1 MMYLCSLRT
10 NISERPGNPD
20 IQGEAGIL
28 AAAQPMDQR
37 EVETLQYYLKEYG
50 QQAEVFAGQLELMEN
65 GRMEALAAIEA
76 LEALVATDDSTVLLQ
91 IGGGASLKAK
101 ILEPE
106 KVLLNIGSDV
116 IVEKTNA
123 DAVSYLKDRITEM
136 EASQKKVADALD
148 KLKGQM
154 NEIAKRLEQ
163 GYRQASAA
171 ESPAPH
177 RHNHEDNDEE

>member
-1 MMYLCSLRT
+1 
-10 NISERPGNPD
+10 
-20 IQGEAGIL
+20 
-28 AAAQPMDQR
+28 MDQR

-76 LEALVATDDSTVLLQ
+76 LEALVGTDDGTVLLQ

-123 DAVSYLKDRITEM
+123 DAVGYLKDRITEM
-136 EASQKKVADALD
+136 EASQKKVAEALE
-148 KLKGQM
+148 KLRAQM

-171 ESPAPH
+171 QSPAPR
-177 RHNHEDNDEE
+177 RHDHEDPDEE